1 MKVINR
7 MNIIKNIK
15 LDIPYDIGRDFL
27 TKLME
32 GRLIPQMEK
41 MLEDKRGICINAL
54 EPAAIYDNFDI
65 SSIEGDSIY
74 FKSGHIFN
82 GPNISKILE
91 GSEIA
96 VIFIFTLGEKIDDL
110 INGGRD
116 SGDTLGTI
124 IMDAI
129 TTSMLG
135 TLGAHVGK
143 IIKDNNL
150 TQKNYGATCTYSPG
164 QYKWTIEEQREIFNM
179 VDGSKIG
186 VNLNESF
193 LMIPF
198 KSISGIYGFGP
209 EDQINKTRVACDL
222 CPREDCIGRR

>member
-1 MKVINR
+1 
-7 MNIIKNIK
+7 MNIIKNIE
-15 LDIPYDIGRDFL
+15 LDIPDDIGRDFL
-27 TKLME
+27 TKLMG
-32 GRLIPQMEK
+32 GRLIPQMET
-41 MLEDKRGICINAL
+41 MLEGKRGICIDAL
-54 EPAAIYDNFDI
+54 EPAAIYDKFDI
-65 SSIEGDSIY
+65 DTIEGDLVY

-82 GPNISKILE
+82 GPNISRILE

-96 VIFIFTLGEKIDDL
+96 VIFIFTLGKKIDDL

-135 TLGAHVGK
+135 TLGAHAGK

-164 QYKWTIEEQREIFNM
+164 QYKWTIEEQKEIHKM

-186 VNLNESF
+186 VRLNESF

-209 EDQINKTRVACDL
+209 EDKINRTRVACDL
-222 CPREDCIGRR
+222 CPRENCIGRR